1 MRSIFLRTIFAL
13 LLTVVIETTLAFF
26 IFRIK
31 NKKDIINI
39 ILINVLTNP
48 LLNTTSLYILLA
60 FGYSVYDISIIAM
73 EILVFIGEGLF
84 YKKFLQ
90 TKSINPF
97 LLSLVLNG
105 ASYLTGILINNII

>member
-1 MRSIFLRTIFAL
+1 MRSIFLRTVFAL
-13 LLTVVIETTLAFF
+13 LLTVVVEITLAFF

-31 NKKDIINI
+31 NKKDIVNL
-39 ILINVLTNP
+39 ILINILTNP
-48 LLNTTSLYILLA
+48 LLNATSLSILLV
-60 FGYSVYDISIIAM
+60 FGYSAYDISIMVM

-84 YKKFLQ
+84 YKKFLRTQ
-90 TKSINPF
+90 TISPF